1 MKEKKC
7 ISIFKRKS
15 SWLCY
20 SEPPIG
26 GDMAFYTKHK
36 TKTDAL
42 KELDKQI
49 DLIFKFNT
57 ATEVSATIYKANGD
71 FDSHSLTSII
81 SFKD

>member
-1 MKEKKC
+1 MTEPKC

-36 TKTDAL
+36 TKTAAL
-42 KELDKQI
+42 KELNKQVN
-49 DLIFKFNT
+49 LIFKFK
-57 ATEVSATIYKANGD
+57 SAKKVLSSIYKSNGYLD
-71 FDSHSLTSII
+71 YKKVFTDEV
-81 SFKD
+81 DQ